1 MPAPYQD
8 VSVRDYSILR
18 TGDHAPR
25 LIDVR
30 EPHEYHYCHI
40 EGAELKPLS
49 QIKTWWRELDPA
61 EDYVLVCHHGF
72 RSAHACFLLAQ
83 AGFSQ
88 LSNLV
93 GGVDAWAAD
102 IDPTMPRY

>member
-8 VSVRDYSILR
+8 ISVRDLYTLYQ
-18 TGDHAPR
+18 GDTPPR

-30 EPHEYHYCHI
+30 EPHEYQYCHI
-40 EGAELKPLS
+40 QGAELKPLG

-61 EDYVLVCHHGF
+61 ESYVFVCHHGF
-72 RSAHACFLLAQ
+72 RSAHACYLLAQ
-83 AGFSQ
+83 AGFTH

-93 GGVDAWAAD
+93 GGVEAWAAEV
-102 IDPTMPRY
+102 DPTMPRY